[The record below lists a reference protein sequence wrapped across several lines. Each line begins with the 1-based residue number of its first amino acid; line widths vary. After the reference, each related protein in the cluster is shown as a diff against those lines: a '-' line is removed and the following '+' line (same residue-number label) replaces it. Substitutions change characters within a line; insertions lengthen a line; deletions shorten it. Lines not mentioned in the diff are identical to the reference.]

1 MEKDIFV
8 KIEEYDDIKDILR
21 LVQGKIGDAK
31 KTLAKIH
38 DLRAKEAEE
47 LSRWNEEVEGVENKV
62 NFIVNNIVGIKE

>member
-1 MEKDIFV
+1 MMTSRTFFV
-8 KIEEYDDIKDILR
+8 LYKER
-21 LVQGKIGDAK
+21 LEMLK

>member
-1 MEKDIFV
+1 M
-8 KIEEYDDIKDILR
+8 L
-21 LVQGKIGDAK
+21 K